1 MVLKPTQKKTEMI
14 QAILVKVAVNR
25 KKVNED
31 HQLKTLQDKLAE
43 LEENF
48 ERKNS
53 LLQSRLESAEN
64 ELHEVKMEFKQ
75 FKDVEIDE
83 VTKLK
88 TQLDEAEK
96 KNESTNDELMKKV
109 EENVN

>member
-1 MVLKPTQKKTEMI
+1 MVNQYYIIFTAHREI
-14 QAILVKVAVNR
+14 GFHILVY
-25 KKVNED
+25 E
-31 HQLKTLQDKLAE
+31 TKLS
-43 LEENF
+43 F
-48 ERKNS
+48 FY
-53 LLQSRLESAEN
+53 SAEN

-96 KNESTNDELMKKV
+96 KNESTNDELKKKV
-109 EENVN
+109 EENVNLLSQ

>member
-1 MVLKPTQKKTEMI
+1 M
-14 QAILVKVAVNR
+14 
-25 KKVNED
+25 
-31 HQLKTLQDKLAE
+31 KLNY
-43 LEENF
+43 LF
-48 ERKNS
+48 FH
-53 LLQSRLESAEN
+53 SAEN

-96 KNESTNDELMKKV
+96 KNESTNDELKKKV
-109 EENVN
+109 EENVNLLSQ